1 MPRESTNIYGTTRTR
16 VHIKFNTEIPDYSR
30 FAVEQPDWGHVY
42 HPSCKEDI
50 QVGIPVG
57 YERQA
62 SYDNYVRC
70 DANDIITGI
79 SCTGIIH
86 LLNKTPIDWLST
98 EHRGDSDVWVRNC
111 GRSHSSG
118 SGCRSTPHVE
128 VSGRTIYR
136 AIMVI

>member
-16 VHIKFNTEIPDYSR
+16 VHIKFNTEMPDYSR

-50 QVGIPVG
+50 QVGIPVDKKG
-57 YERQA
+57 KP
-62 SYDNYVRC
+62 VMTTTFV